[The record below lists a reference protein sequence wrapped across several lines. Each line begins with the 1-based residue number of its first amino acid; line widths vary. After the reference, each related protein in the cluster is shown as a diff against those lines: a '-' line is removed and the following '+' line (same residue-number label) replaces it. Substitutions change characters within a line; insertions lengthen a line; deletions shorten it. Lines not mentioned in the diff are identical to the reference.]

1 MTGVQTCALPIFQSE
16 LTYLSYIVDLEPY
29 TDHTY
34 ILEACTAAAC
44 TNSSEVAVTTLQSLP
59 QGKSPTVYGCYSQD
73 LSAIITLCLYN
84 LDVHLEGCFYYV

>member
-1 MTGVQTCALPIFQSE
+1 M

-59 QGKSPTVYGCYSQD
+59 QGKLPTVYGV
-73 LSAIITLCLYN
+73 IVRICLQ
-84 LDVHLEGCFYYV
+84 L